1 VLDPACGSGIFL
13 VETLRSLIENNI
25 TKEMYVEDNN
35 KLIKLIENN
44 IYGIDKNPEAIDVA
58 IFSLYLTLL
67 DYKDPKTLKN
77 FKLPKLYG
85 SNFFVNDFFVEEI
98 YRFFQS
104 KRLDFIIGNPP
115 WGRVDNSPHI
125 DYCNKN
131 GLPIQ
136 NNEIARSFIERTKDF
151 ANRNTECC
159 LIVTSKLFYNS
170 QIPAKEFREWF
181 LKKAKVIKYVELAA
195 VRELIFQKAR
205 GPAAIVFYKFNNSE
219 SQNRQNEICHLTL
232 KPNIFFKLFDIIMI
246 EKNDY
251 KYIKQ
256 TLLLEDDWAW
266 KTIVFGNAQDYYNIK
281 KIKNKYKT
289 ISTIIKENNLHYG
302 TGIQTSDGTDD
313 ATHLYGKKLI
323 DSVNGISAFKVNL
336 SYSTIFDKKK
346 IHRTRDRKLFT
357 PPYVLMKKG
366 FSTKTYKLKAA
377 YSEDEFI
384 YRDAIT
390 GIVGTIEQKDILLS
404 LTGLINSSF
413 YAYLNLMLGT
423 SAGIEREQG
432 FLTDIFKFPAVI
444 DKNIS
449 KIVEDI
455 QKESTVNDSIMPLQN
470 QEMLLKKI
478 DEYILEYFNLDID
491 VFVDYVLNV
500 QIPLLTGDDKVYTS
514 VTMQELNDYANIFIE
529 YWDPL
534 LKDNN
539 QFIHVNVYPS
549 IMDKFTAMEFVICDQ
564 KSSVTIEII
573 KDSENTCLNLYS
585 KFMINKFN
593 DLFYQ
598 IKDIIDFEDKTF
610 YILKTNESKNWHRAV
625 AKLDLA
631 EVIGSILHK
640 KEDE

>member
-1 VLDPACGSGIFL
+1 
-13 VETLRSLIENNI
+13 
-25 TKEMYVEDNN
+25 
-35 KLIKLIENN
+35 
-44 IYGIDKNPEAIDVA
+44 
-58 IFSLYLTLL
+58 
-67 DYKDPKTLKN
+67 
-77 FKLPKLYG
+77 
-85 SNFFVNDFFVEEI
+85 
-98 YRFFQS
+98 
-104 KRLDFIIGNPP
+104 
-115 WGRVDNSPHI
+115 
-125 DYCNKN
+125 
-131 GLPIQ
+131 
-136 NNEIARSFIERTKDF
+136 
-151 ANRNTECC
+151 
-159 LIVTSKLFYNS
+159 
-170 QIPAKEFREWF
+170 
-181 LKKAKVIKYVELAA
+181 
-195 VRELIFQKAR
+195 
-205 GPAAIVFYKFNNSE
+205 
-219 SQNRQNEICHLTL
+219 
-232 KPNIFFKLFDIIMI
+232 
-246 EKNDY
+246 
-251 KYIKQ
+251 
-256 TLLLEDDWAW
+256 
-266 KTIVFGNAQDYYNIK
+266 
-281 KIKNKYKT
+281 
-289 ISTIIKENNLHYG
+289 
-302 TGIQTSDGTDD
+302 
-313 ATHLYGKKLI
+313 LYGKKLI